1 MTNTAS
7 SLTGTVLCA
16 WFPSYRLGLPGWHFI
31 SCSRYSKLSSLLC
44 SKLNDWVVDKQISWM
59 LLQITI
65 FYYNIAVVS
74 LIRIKHTWIK
84 HNDICAIHR
93 FAHKLSKSFLKHGP
107 SFIGTLFIVFTAT
120 YFATIFG
127 SKFRLTRSWKIQKFL
142 FKLDG
147 WKGKFS
153 NFKLPNINFANFSFI
168 SIQLSNFMYASF
180 SVKVWLTLIK
190 FWLLQ
195 ACSLG

>member
-1 MTNTAS
+1 LNRNSVVCMVSKLLFT
-7 SLTGTVLCA
+7 LVGH
-16 WFPSYRLGLPGWHFI
+16 WWHFI

-93 FAHKLSKSFLKHGP
+93 FAHKLSKSFLKHSP
-107 SFIGTLFIVFTAT
+107 SFIGTLFIVFTAI

-127 SKFRLTRSWKIQKFL
+127 QKFRVTRSFKIQKL
-142 FKLDG
+142 RSSLWSWTAEK
-147 WKGKFS
+147 KNFS
-153 NFKLPNINFANFSFI
+153 TSNINFANFCFYNST
-168 SIQLSNFMYASF
+168 IQLHVRRVF
-180 SVKVWLTLIK
+180 SQSLTD
-190 FWLLQ
+190 
-195 ACSLG
+195 SD

>member
-1 MTNTAS
+1 MSAISEFELELDKEMTNTAS
-7 SLTGTVLCA
+7 SLTRTVLCA
-16 WFPSYRLGLPGWHFI
+16 WFPSYRLGLPCWHFI
-31 SCSRYSKLSSLLC
+31 SCSRYLKLSSLLC

-127 SKFRLTRSWKIQKFL
+127 PKFRLTRSRKIQKLRSSLWSWTAEKKNFST
-142 FKLDG
+142 
-147 WKGKFS
+147 S
-153 NFKLPNINFANFSFI
+153 NFP
-168 SIQLSNFMYASF
+168 
-180 SVKVWLTLIK
+180 T
-190 FWLLQ
+190 
-195 ACSLG
+195 

>member
-107 SFIGTLFIVFTAT
+107 SFIGTLFIVLRPL
-120 YFATIFG
+120 ISQPSSGQNFG
-127 SKFRLTRSWKIQKFL
+127 LHVVGKSRSWEVPFEIFPFPTFQHKFCKL
-142 FKLDG
+142 FV
-147 WKGKFS
+147 FTM
-153 NFKLPNINFANFSFI
+153 
-168 SIQLSNFMYASF
+168 QLSNFMYAAF

-195 ACSLG
+195 AWSPG